1 MEILF
6 LGKLET
12 LWESMMSRNE
22 KVVASQVVENLKS
35 WYSFGARGRGY
46 KRKGFFFKV
55 IRKK

>member
-6 LGKLET
+6 LGKLEI

-35 WYSFGARGRGY
+35 WYSFGAGGE
-46 KRKGFFFKV
+46 KV
-55 IRKK
+55 

>member
-6 LGKLET
+6 LGKLEI

-35 WYSFGARGRGY
+35 WYSFGAGGRRY
-46 KRKGFFFKV
+46 KIKGFFQGN
-55 IRKK
+55 